1 MGLSLTL
8 TSASTLKFGTLSNP
22 GSSKLIPA
30 ILAAVIIGASAGI
43 LGAIFVATSKFT
55 FKLRKKYVITNWQK
69 VLEVVCFA
77 AVTSFSF
84 FLLVRLNSRCAPL
97 PP

>member
-1 MGLSLTL
+1 M
-8 TSASTLKFGTLSNP
+8 TSASTIKFGLLSNP

-30 ILAAVIIGASAGI
+30 IIAAVIIGASSGI

-55 FKLRKKYVITNWQK
+55 FKLRKKYVTKNWQK

-77 AVTSFSF
+77 AGTSLLF
-84 FLLVRLNSRCAPL
+84 FLLVRLNSRCATL